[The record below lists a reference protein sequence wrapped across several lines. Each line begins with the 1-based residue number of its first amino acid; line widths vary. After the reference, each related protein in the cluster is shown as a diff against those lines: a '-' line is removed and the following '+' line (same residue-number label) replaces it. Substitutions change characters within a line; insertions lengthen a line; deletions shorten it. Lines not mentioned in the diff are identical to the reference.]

1 MGDSFNPNQSPPGG
15 MLVFV
20 LYSTSSGSTKRY
32 FVKAFFMSQS
42 MRQQREA
49 SPLSADD
56 PASRVFA
63 IIPGCADGPELSCPF
78 DDFKRLVLSEIKA
91 ECVQL
96 VDPQVLAV
104 DPVHKNDSSGS

>member
-1 MGDSFNPNQSPPGG
+1 

-20 LYSTSSGSTKRY
+20 LYSGPNAATRKSY
-32 FVKAFFMSQS
+32 FVKAFFMTQS

-49 SPLSADD
+49 SPLTEDD

-63 IIPGCADGPELSCPF
+63 VIPGCADGPELSCPF
-78 DDFKRLVLSEIKA
+78 VDFKRLVLNEIKA

-96 VDPQVLAV
+96 VDPHVLAYNHHRRHRSLSPWWV
-104 DPVHKNDSSGS
+104 VVIVFVAS